1 MKSTVQNP
9 RVPRVDGEWWVI
21 AGNPNLGRYNK
32 EGQQPL
38 DFAIWKAA
46 DQTWQMVACCR
57 RTGCGGKGRLFH
69 RWQTDSLLSE
79 NWTPMGIFMEADPDL
94 GETIGGLQA
103 PNVLQHNGEYFMF
116 YGDWVNI
123 RMARSS
129 DGKTFSR
136 LLDTNGQGGLG
147 AKDNMIS
154 ARDPHGMVIGDKFF
168 LYFAGI
174 FPDGG
179 KIMCRVSDNLR
190 NWGDPVIANCGGSA
204 GSGTSDAECPFVV
217 YSEGDRLFYLFRTH
231 TRKEGKGYETS
242 VYCSRNPLDFGVDSD
257 QFKIASLPFEAV
269 RLIRHDGQSYIA
281 ALKPDLTGM
290 MMAKLKWAPGE
301 S

>member
-1 MKSTVQNP
+1 
-9 RVPRVDGEWWVI
+9 
-21 AGNPNLGRYNK
+21 L
-32 EGQQPL
+32 
-38 DFAIWKAA
+38 
-46 DQTWQMVACCR
+46 
-57 RTGCGGKGRLFH
+57 
-69 RWQTDSLLSE
+69 
-79 NWTPMGIFMEADPDL
+79 
-94 GETIGGLQA
+94 
-103 PNVLQHNGEYFMF
+103 
-116 YGDWVNI
+116 
-123 RMARSS
+123 ARSCE
-129 DGKTFSR
+129 GKTFSR
-136 LLDTNGQGGLG
+136 LLDTIGLGGLG

-217 YSEGDRLFYLFRTH
+217 YSEADRLFYLFRTH
-231 TRKEGKGYETS
+231 TGKDGEGYETS
-242 VYCSRNPLDFGVDSD
+242 VYCSRDPLNFGVDSD